1 MFNSIDSIGEYSL
14 LETKAVLDSAQHK
27 RSTMKESHREVTI
40 TNQKFNFHFL
50 FCPIEILLAKYQL
63 YTTP

>member
-1 MFNSIDSIGEYSL
+1 ML
-14 LETKAVLDSAQHK
+14 LETKAVLDFAQHK
-27 RSTMKESHREVTI
+27 RSTMKESQREAII

-50 FCPIEILLAKYQL
+50 FCPKEIFLAKYQL